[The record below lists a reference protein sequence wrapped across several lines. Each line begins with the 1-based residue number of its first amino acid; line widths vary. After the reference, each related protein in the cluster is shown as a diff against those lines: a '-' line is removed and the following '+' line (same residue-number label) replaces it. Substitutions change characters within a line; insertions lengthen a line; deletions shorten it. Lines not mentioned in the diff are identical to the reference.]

1 MDDQIIVEL
10 SRPIRV
16 PGGSVSRLAFR
27 HPGFDDYME
36 LGEPYVVADTPDGNR
51 FVVEDFPTIKRYIER
66 CLVEP
71 KDPALLRQVRA
82 LEARE
87 IRIKFMGFFR
97 EREPGAE
104 VSETS
109 PTSSPSPDTGP
120 TASPT
125 SVG

>member
-10 SRPIRV
+10 SRPIRI
-16 PGGSVSRLAFR
+16 PGGSVSRLEFR
-27 HPGFDDYME
+27 QPNFNDYME

-51 FVVEDFPTIKRYIER
+51 FAVEDFPTIKRYIER

-87 IRIKFMGFFR
+87 IKIKFMSFFR
-97 EREPGAE
+97 EREPEAE

-109 PTSSPSPDTGP
+109 PTSSPSPDTDQ
-120 TASPT
+120 TASLT
-125 SVG
+125 SAG